1 MITFEEYIRNF
12 DYPSI
17 PAMKMS
23 SKKLI
28 ELLPSGTV
36 QVIDIRFRE
45 EYEIWN
51 TGIFKN
57 IPLNE
62 LPDRLDELDREKLI
76 VTACPHNIRSNIAM
90 HYLKTQG
97 FNVKFLSDGMITFN
111 SLLLGGDADN
121 LYEFIYSDKKEDNA

>member
-1 MITFEEYIRNF
+1 MTTFEEYIRNF

-28 ELLPSGTV
+28 EILPAGNV

-45 EYEIWN
+45 EFEMWN

-57 IPLNE
+57 IPINE
-62 LPDRLDELDREKLI
+62 LPVRLDELDPNKLI

-90 HYLKTQG
+90 HYLKTKG

-111 SLLLGGDADN
+111 SLLLGGEADN
-121 LYEFIYSDKKEDNA
+121 LYQLLKDEG

>member
-1 MITFEEYIRNF
+1 MTKPEEYIKDF
-12 DYPSI
+12 KYESI

-28 ELLPSGTV
+28 ELLPSDTV
-36 QVIDIRFRE
+36 QVIDIRFKE
-45 EYEIWN
+45 KYDIWN

-62 LPDRLDELDREKLI
+62 LPERLDELI

-90 HYLKTQG
+90 HYLKTKG
-97 FNVKFLSDGMITFN
+97 FNVKFLSDGMTTFN

-121 LYEFIYSDKKEDNA
+121 LYVLLNG